1 MTSVGEPAPAM
12 ATTDP
17 QLVVVELARETVV
30 SAGERR
36 ARAAWSRISEP
47 DDARAGALLREF
59 GAEQSLADVL
69 SGSPSIPEVFRMR
82 AERLALDRDLEIAER
97 VGARIVCPGDPAWP
111 EGVDDL
117 PHPPICLWVRGPGD
131 LTVLAL
137 RSVSIVGSRSSTR
150 YGEMM
155 ANDLAA
161 GVADRGFGVVSG
173 AAFGIDGAAHRGA
186 LAVDGFTVAVLA
198 GGVERAYPVA
208 HSRLIEAV
216 AESGAVISEV
226 APGSAPTRPRFLLRN
241 RLIAALTC
249 GTVVVEAGLR
259 SGSLNTARTAA
270 DLGRPVG
277 VVPGPVTSMV
287 SAGCHQASR
296 DGMAVLVTDVAEII
310 DLLGA
315 YGSEAAPRPRGPS
328 RPTDDLDPVDAQV
341 LAVVPFRKAID
352 ATAIAIASGLAP
364 NAVAAGLPRLALL
377 GLVLRDGAGWK
388 KIPEKRAP

>member
-1 MTSVGEPAPAM
+1 MSSDRDGQARSEGSSVS
-12 ATTDP
+12 
-17 QLVVVELARETVV
+17 L
-30 SAGERR
+30 SERR

-47 DDARAGALLREF
+47 DDPRAALLVREF
-59 GAEQSLADVL
+59 GAEASLADVL
-69 SGSPSIPEVFRMR
+69 RGSPSLPEVFRMR
-82 AERLALDRDLEIAER
+82 AERLVLDRDLEIAER
-97 VGARIVCPGDPAWP
+97 VGARILCPGDPDWP

-131 LTVLAL
+131 LAAL
-137 RSVSIVGSRSSTR
+137 TSRSVSIVGARSSTR
-150 YGEMM
+150 YGETM
-155 ANDLAA
+155 ASDLAA

-198 GGVERAYPVA
+198 GGVDRAYPVA
-208 HSRLIEAV
+208 HTRLLEAV
-216 AESGAVISEV
+216 VESGAVISEV

-241 RLIAALTC
+241 RLIAALTR

-296 DGMAVLVTDVAEII
+296 DGMAVLVTDVAEVV
-310 DLLGA
+310 DLVGA
-315 YGSEAAPRPRGPS
+315 YGSEAAPRPQGPS
-328 RPTDDLDPVDAQV
+328 RPTDALDPVDAQV
-341 LAVVPFRKAID
+341 LAVVPFRRAID
-352 ATAIAIASGLAP
+352 ATAVALAGGLAP
-364 NAVAAGLPRLALL
+364 HAVAAGLPRLALL
-377 GLVLRDGAGWK
+377 GLVVRDGAGWK
-388 KIPEKRAP
+388 KVPERCVP